1 MVFNYYKYTTFFFI
15 QTFSCKK
22 KQKNYIITTSNP
34 KLYKLYAIFIHK

>member
-1 MVFNYYKYTTFFFI
+1 MVFNYYKYTTFFSFKR
-15 QTFSCKK
+15 FRVKK